1 MNTEKVLN
9 NEPNDLTDPISL
21 LRNSLNQ
28 EIIDRDNFHKFYNQ
42 LKNLPMFYEVAKKR
56 EQQ

>member
-21 LRNSLNQ
+21 LRTSLNQ
-28 EIIDRDNFHKFYNQ
+28 EIIERDNFHKFYNQ
-42 LKNLPMFYEVAKKR
+42 LKNLPMFYELAKKR